1 MHCCHPR
8 IPLSGAPSGRVGK
21 IRKMSNFP
29 PEKCLKICH
38 LQWSQTLKR
47 DNGWFAMTS
56 IGNLPIRYYLVIDL
70 GFIFSS
76 LTYILKCWFAR
87 LPGNCRPHGLWIT
100 VCKHSQVTD
109 LLKSSPWKAVKK
121 KGPWEVLRQHNDYNH
136 SYSCKCGFK
145 ERFHLMIVSWPYWS
159 LSLGLKAEL
168 GHHRLAF
175 KHQDESLS

>member
-8 IPLSGAPSGRVGK
+8 IPLSGAPSRRVGK

-29 PEKCLKICH
+29 PEKCLKMCH

-56 IGNLPIRYYLVIDL
+56 IGNLPIRYYSVIDL

-76 LTYILKCWFAR
+76 LTYILKFWFAR

-109 LLKSSPWKAVKK
+109 LLKSSPWKAVEKK
-121 KGPWEVLRQHNDYNH
+121 RSLRSSQAAQRLQPLLLMQVWFQREIPLND
-136 SYSCKCGFK
+136 SFMTLLK
-145 ERFHLMIVSWPYWS
+145 S
-159 LSLGLKAEL
+159 LTGIKSRA
-168 GHHRLAF
+168 RAPSF
-175 KHQDESLS
+175 SFQTPR